1 MQTFLSPNKA
11 TKRNMDTY
19 RKFVSTLA
27 TAHSNRVF
35 LNSDKEHALIVLIE
49 LFKNAK
55 SKLRIFA
62 GSLCH
67 HVGNT
72 SEYVEA
78 LSDFI
83 ERGGSVDILLN
94 NFDIDGAKRSNLFKR
109 LAYYVSEGKPINVK
123 TTTVK
128 PYLANDT
135 EKKPIH
141 FTIGDESSY
150 RIETNTEE
158 RTAECNFNNPV
169 VARNTAE
176 FFDELFN
183 LTESVTINLTELFNI
198 EEDDAK

>member
-1 MQTFLSPNKA
+1 MQTFLSLNKA
-11 TKRNMDTY
+11 NKRNMNTY
-19 RKFVSTLA
+19 KKFVSTLA

-49 LFKNAK
+49 LFKNANF
-55 SKLRIFA
+55 KLRIFA

-94 NFDIDGAKRSNLFKR
+94 NFNVDEAKRSNLFKR
-109 LAYYVSEGKPINVK
+109 LAYYASELKPISVK
-123 TTTVK
+123 TTSVK
-128 PYLANDT
+128 PYLANDA

-141 FTIGDESSY
+141 FTIGDEISY

-158 RTAECNFNNPV
+158 RTAECNFNNPI
-169 VARNTAE
+169 VAKGTAE
-176 FFDELFN
+176 FFDKLFN
-183 LTESVTINLTELFNI
+183 QAESVTVNLTELFNT
-198 EEDDAK
+198 EADDFK